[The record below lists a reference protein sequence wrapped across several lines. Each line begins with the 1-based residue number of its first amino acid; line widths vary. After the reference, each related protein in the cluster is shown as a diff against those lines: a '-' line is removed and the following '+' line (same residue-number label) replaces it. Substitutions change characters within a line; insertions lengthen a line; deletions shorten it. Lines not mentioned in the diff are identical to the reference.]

1 MIPALAGANIIYGMG
16 MIELGVTFSFTQLI
30 IDDMIID
37 RIKNLI
43 QADFGMNRISDPG
56 WLKRLLR
63 KGFPSGVWCPQRVRG
78 RKTPE
83 ELTDSFPETKNI
95 EGEARQKVQNIINSH
110 KPEPLPPAVVTRIR
124 EIILEAEEGRELP
137 IAKSKRHNA
146 I

>member
-43 QADFGMNRISDPG
+43 QADFGMDRISDPD
-56 WLKRLLR
+56 WLKRLMR
-63 KGFPSGVWCPQRVRG
+63 KGFPSGAWCPQRVRG
-78 RKTPE
+78 RKIPE
-83 ELTDSFPETKNI
+83 EFEGSFPETKNI
-95 EGEARQKVQNIINSH
+95 EGEARQKVHNIINSH
-110 KPEPLPPAVVTRIR
+110 KPEPLPPTVVTSIR
-124 EIILEAEEGRELP
+124 DIILEAEEGRELP
-137 IAKSKRHNA
+137 IAKIKRHNA